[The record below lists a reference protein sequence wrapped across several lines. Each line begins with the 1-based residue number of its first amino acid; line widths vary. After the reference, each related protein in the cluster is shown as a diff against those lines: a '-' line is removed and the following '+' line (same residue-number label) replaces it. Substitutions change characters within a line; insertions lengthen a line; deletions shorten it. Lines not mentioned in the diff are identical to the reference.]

1 MIKIEMG
8 REYRTQDGY
17 EVRIYAT
24 DGGGLFPVHGAV
36 KKPTGGWWIVSW
48 TEFGEVTERNPMGVY
63 YKLIE
68 VKPRIKRDVWVNVYP
83 SDLGG
88 WHPNKQSAD
97 IHADCYSNIQR
108 IACVKLAIDVEEGE
122 GL

>member
-24 DGGGLFPVHGAV
+24 DGGGLFSVHGAV

-48 TEFGEVTERNPMGVY
+48 TEFGEVTERNPMGAY

-68 VKPRIKRDVWVNVYP
+68 VKPRIKCDVWVNVYK
-83 SDLGG
+83 SFLSS
-88 WHPNKQSAD
+88 HNSKTEAD
-97 IHADCYSNIQR
+97 MYAAADR
-108 IACVKLAIDVEEGE
+108 IACVKLTIDVEEGH